1 MSGYTYDLTDL
12 MLLKKVCGGYGVEV
26 NIAGL
31 AKIVKKHKKTIKDRV
46 TALLKYG
53 VLDRPIFPFKALFK
67 EYPLLVISYADL
79 PYDEKTI
86 DWLKNDKNVFAAYR
100 VREGESN
107 IVIFEFHKDIW
118 DYHLWREKIAAEGKI
133 PERSK
138 RAPSHNYYFS
148 NKAIFKYEPSTP
160 IELIEKEFEEKGSV
174 EVNGYELDEA
184 AIKVLKHLLRG
195 EGVRVNETLLA
206 KELGLSRK
214 VLINRLTKM
223 QENGIILNPLCRFP
237 HFFVPPNYLLVLTL
251 VEVRRSLNDV
261 VQQILYD
268 PHITLAYRISEGRYN
283 LLLFGCYKSV
293 EDYLKWEDLYN
304 ERNPGCFGSIKI
316 SILSPKMT
324 IHIDQQKVSLGIIE
338 EKLNEIRVR
347 AT

>member
-1 MSGYTYDLTDL
+1 MQLVYDATDL
-12 MLLKKVCGGYGVEV
+12 MILRRVCSGYGVEINV
-26 NIAGL
+26 AALSKMLGR
-31 AKIVKKHKKTIKDRV
+31 HKRTIRNRV
-46 TALLKYG
+46 TSLLKYG
-53 VLDRPIFPFKALFK
+53 VVDRPVFPFKALFQ

-86 DWLKNDKNVFAAYR
+86 DWLRNDKNVFAAYR

-107 IVIFEFHKDIW
+107 MVIFEFHKDVW
-118 DYHLWREKIAAEGKI
+118 DYHLWRERIAAEGKI

-160 IELIEKEFEEKGSV
+160 IELIEKEFKEQGFV
-174 EVNGYELDEA
+174 EVNGYELDEV
-184 AIKVLKHLLRG
+184 AIGVLKHLLRG

-214 VLINRLTKM
+214 AILNRLSKM
-223 QENGIILNPLCRFP
+223 QSSGIILNPLCRFP
-237 HFFVPPNYLLVLTL
+237 HFFVPPNYLLVLAL
-251 VEVRRSLNDV
+251 VEVRRSLEDV
-261 VQQILYD
+261 MQQIKSD

-283 LLLFGCYKSV
+283 LLLFGCYKTV
-293 EDYLKWEDLYN
+293 EDYLKWEDLYGGK
-304 ERNPGCFGSIKI
+304 NPGCFGSIKI

-338 EKLNEIRVR
+338 EKLKQAAGDKIR
-347 AT
+347 

>member
-1 MSGYTYDLTDL
+1 MQRVYDATDL
-12 MLLKKVCGGYGVEV
+12 MILRRVCSGYGVEINV
-26 NIAGL
+26 TAL
-31 AKIVKKHKKTIKDRV
+31 SKKLGRHKRTIKDRV
-46 TALLKYG
+46 SSLLKYG
-53 VLDRPIFPFKALFK
+53 VVDRPVFPFKALFQ

-86 DWLKNDKNVFAAYR
+86 EWLKNDKNVFAAYR

-107 IVIFEFHKDIW
+107 MVIFEFHKDVW
-118 DYHLWREKIAAEGKI
+118 DYHLWREKIVAEGKI

-160 IELIEKEFEEKGSV
+160 IELIEKEFKEQGCT
-174 EVNGYELDEA
+174 EVNGYELDEV
-184 AIKVLKHLLRG
+184 AIEVLKHLLRG

-214 VLINRLTKM
+214 AIINRLIRL
-223 QENGIILNPLCRFP
+223 QNNGIILNPLCRFP
-237 HFFVPPNYLLVLTL
+237 HFFVPPNYLLVLAL
-251 VEVRRSLNDV
+251 VEVRRSLEDV
-261 VQQILYD
+261 TQQIKYD

-283 LLLFGCYKSV
+283 LLLFGCYKTI
-293 EDYLKWEDLYN
+293 EDYLRWEDLYN

-338 EKLNEIRVR
+338 EKLKEVGGG
-347 AT
+347 

>member
-1 MSGYTYDLTDL
+1 MLDRNYNPTDL
-12 MLLKKVCGGYGVEV
+12 MLLKKVCSGYGVEV

-31 AKIVKKHKKTIKDRV
+31 AKKVKKHKKTIRNRV
-46 TALLKYG
+46 TSLLKYG
-53 VLDRPIFPFKALFK
+53 VVDRPVFPFKLLFK

-79 PYDEKTI
+79 PYDEKTVE
-86 DWLKNDKNVFAAYR
+86 WLKNDKNVFAAYR

-107 IVIFEFHKDIW
+107 TVIFEFHKDIW

-160 IELIEKEFEEKGSV
+160 MQLIEKEYEEKGSV
-174 EVNGYELDEA
+174 EVNGYELDGV
-184 AIKVLKHLLRG
+184 AIEVLKQLLRG
-195 EGVRVNETLLA
+195 EGVRINETLLA

-214 VLINRLTKM
+214 VVINKLAKM
-223 QENGIILNPLCRFP
+223 QNEGIILNPLCRFP
-237 HFFVPPNYLLVLTL
+237 HFFVPPNYLLVLAL
-251 VEVRRSLNDV
+251 VEVRMSLDNV
-261 VQQILYD
+261 MQQIKED
-268 PHITLAYRISEGRYN
+268 PHVTLAYRISEGRYN

-293 EDYLKWEDLYN
+293 EEYLRWEDLYSQ
-304 ERNPGCFGSIKI
+304 RNPGCFGSIKI
-316 SILSPKMT
+316 SFLSPKMT

-338 EKLNEIRVR
+338 EKLKNVSGS
-347 AT
+347 

>member
-1 MSGYTYDLTDL
+1 MQRVYDAIDL
-12 MLLKKVCGGYGVEV
+12 MILQRVCSGYGVEI
-26 NIAGL
+26 NISAL
-31 AKIVKKHKKTIKDRV
+31 SKMLKRHKRTIRNRV
-46 TALLKYG
+46 AALLNYG
-53 VLDRPIFPFKALFK
+53 ILDRPVFPFKALFQ

-86 DWLKNDKNVFAAYR
+86 EWLKNDKNVFAAYR

-107 IVIFEFHKDIW
+107 MVIFEFHKDVW

-160 IELIEKEFEEKGSV
+160 IELIEKEFKEKGSV

-184 AIKVLKHLLRG
+184 AIEVLKHLLRG

-214 VLINRLTKM
+214 AVLNRLIKM
-223 QENGIILNPLCRFP
+223 QNSGIILNPLCRFP
-237 HFFVPPNYLLVLTL
+237 HFFVPPNYLLVLAL
-251 VEVRRSLNDV
+251 VEVRRSLEV
-261 VQQILYD
+261 VMQQIKND

-283 LLLFGCYKSV
+283 LLLFGCYKTV
-293 EDYLKWEDLYN
+293 EDYLRWEDLYN
-304 ERNPGCFGSIKI
+304 ERNPGCFGSIRI
-316 SILSPKMT
+316 SILSPRMT
-324 IHIDQQKVSLGIIE
+324 IHIDQQKVSLGIID
-338 EKLNEIRVR
+338 EKLKEVSGS
-347 AT
+347 

>member
-12 MLLKKVCGGYGVEV
+12 MLLKKVCGGYGVEI

>member
-1 MSGYTYDLTDL
+1 MQPVYDATDL
-12 MLLKKVCGGYGVEV
+12 MILRRVCSGYGVEI
-26 NIAGL
+26 NITAL
-31 AKIVKKHKKTIKDRV
+31 SKMLRRHKRTIKNRV
-46 TALLKYG
+46 TSLLKYG
-53 VLDRPIFPFKALFK
+53 VVDRPVFPFKALFQ

-79 PYDEKTI
+79 PYDVKTI
-86 DWLKNDKNVFAAYR
+86 DWLRNDKNVFAAYR

-107 IVIFEFHKDIW
+107 MVIFEFHKDVW
-118 DYHLWREKIAAEGKI
+118 DYHLWRERIAAEGKI

-148 NKAIFKYEPSTP
+148 NKAIFKYEPSASMA
-160 IELIEKEFEEKGSV
+160 LIEKEFKEKKSV

-184 AIKVLKHLLRG
+184 AIDVLKHLLRG

-206 KELGLSRK
+206 KELRLSRK
-214 VLINRLTKM
+214 AVLNRLNKM
-223 QENGIILNPLCRFP
+223 QSNGIILNPLCRFP
-237 HFFVPPNYLLVLTL
+237 HFFVPPNYLLVLAL
-251 VEVRRSLNDV
+251 VEVRRSLEEV
-261 VQQILYD
+261 MQQIKSD

-293 EDYLKWEDLYN
+293 EDYLQWEDLYS

-338 EKLNEIRVR
+338 EKLKQVR
-347 AT
+347 GI